1 MEEDYK
7 AVCCLRK
14 CMSDLSQ
21 LWSDEPW
28 TLAVVISTSPFN
40 KKTKI
45 KTLFIRK
52 VRMDGSLE
60 GLPMSC
66 FILGTMGKRVDG
78 KVHAGDILCLYRSVE
93 FVWKDDDVCPEISCI
108 RAELGPGDGARL
120 IWISVTG
127 RGGCAHCGRGA
138 PAAAPSPRQRVVSPR
153 KPTASPQ
160 QPTASPRQPP
170 ASPRQPAAASAQ
182 QTAISPRQPAASAQE
197 PGAAGRS
204 SSRQPAVSPQQPTVS
219 PRQPAVSPRQPTVS
233 PRQPA
238 VSAQEP
244 GAAGTPAFTSTPPRA
259 AYSGTADQPA
269 RPDSP
274 VVEPQAAEAPAP
286 PTAVE
291 ELMDTSEDSTQSQAA
306 VFMNSVPASDPS
318 DTYTLLMDI
327 GRNDPGLNQRPNLM
341 GVIVGVPQPPRRT
354 QRSYMVMVVIKD
366 PSCCAEDAPRSDF
379 VVFGFVQSPA
389 DLPLPDGDHGLRVG
403 NILRAR
409 HVKVEKHG
417 NRPDG
422 RVFRG
427 AALTVFSGELHDP
440 ATPLGAAIPPP
451 TVTDAE
457 RRRLEWLRRWWALE
471 HSHQERISRAKDAQ
485 IGDLVRPGLYNIKC
499 KLMALDEIGGR
510 LFARVEDGTR
520 CPLPCLEPRPDDP
533 DDDPDAPMPS
543 SPSESETQ
551 VFRELADRVP
561 VLVSDRRCAG
571 LLREL
576 HQAGARFVQLF
587 RVRVIDVLQDE
598 DTALLAMSLSL
609 KRADEPLVR
618 PLQLDSD
625 DVSDIRLRL
634 EAMAASNPAAD
645 REQAPPPV
653 ESQTPA
659 APAPETCPQQ
669 PAAGTA
675 ASRVETENNRI
686 ETGTGTCQTQTGPS
700 RTESSWHPDQQ
711 ESMEVTEASEAMAA
725 SNPAA
730 DGEQAPPPVESQ
742 TPPSPAP
749 EQRAP
754 CPQQPVADT
763 ETSRVDIESNRAETK
778 TGGSQSESASQAES
792 ILYPVQQE
800 SMEFTDTPSDLPAVS
815 ETADPPAVSQTAD
828 PPAVALDSPTSSVPA
843 SERFATPPQS
853 PDGRH
858 ALTAAA
864 FLSPVPFEDAA
875 AQPAERTFRTRC
887 AVRWCV
893 PYSSPQSLR
902 PLLMANCMQP
912 ECITQYLGAALPDQT
927 DLNEDLEPI
936 YRCVRC
942 RAEMPLGVAL
952 PLELHAIGGR
962 GEPLHALLAGEAAE
976 QLLGTT
982 VTVTSLRVVHQ
993 RVMALMEATRSG
1005 LTGEV
1010 GLLPLDESHRRYM
1023 VVDTVLAGIVE
1034 G

>member
-1 MEEDYK
+1 
-7 AVCCLRK
+7 
-14 CMSDLSQ
+14 
-21 LWSDEPW
+21 
-28 TLAVVISTSPFN
+28 
-40 KKTKI
+40 
-45 KTLFIRK
+45 
-52 VRMDGSLE
+52 
-60 GLPMSC
+60 
-66 FILGTMGKRVDG
+66 
-78 KVHAGDILCLYRSVE
+78 
-93 FVWKDDDVCPEISCI
+93 
-108 RAELGPGDGARL
+108 
-120 IWISVTG
+120 
-127 RGGCAHCGRGA
+127 
-138 PAAAPSPRQRVVSPR
+138 
-153 KPTASPQ
+153 
-160 QPTASPRQPP
+160 
-170 ASPRQPAAASAQ
+170 
-182 QTAISPRQPAASAQE
+182 
-197 PGAAGRS
+197 
-204 SSRQPAVSPQQPTVS
+204 
-219 PRQPAVSPRQPTVS
+219 
-233 PRQPA
+233 
-238 VSAQEP
+238 
-244 GAAGTPAFTSTPPRA
+244 
-259 AYSGTADQPA
+259 
-269 RPDSP
+269 
-274 VVEPQAAEAPAP
+274 
-286 PTAVE
+286 
-291 ELMDTSEDSTQSQAA
+291 
-306 VFMNSVPASDPS
+306 
-318 DTYTLLMDI
+318 
-327 GRNDPGLNQRPNLM
+327 
-341 GVIVGVPQPPRRT
+341 
-354 QRSYMVMVVIKD
+354 MVVIKD

-499 KLMALDEIGGR
+499 KLLALDEIGGR

-543 SPSESETQ
+543 SPSESETT
-551 VFRELADRVP
+551 
-561 VLVSDRRCAG
+561 G
-571 LLREL
+571 L

-609 KRADEPLVR
+609 KRTDEPLVR

-625 DVSDIRLRL
+625 EVADIRLRL

-645 REQAPPPV
+645 REQAPPPE

-711 ESMEVTEASEAMAA
+711 ESMEVTEVPEAVAA

-730 DGEQAPPPVESQ
+730 DREQAPPPVESQ

-763 ETSRVDIESNRAETK
+763 ETSRADIGINRAETK
-778 TGGSQSESASQAES
+778 TGGSQSESVSQADS

-864 FLSPVPFEDAA
+864 FLSPVPFEDAGR
-875 AQPAERTFRTRC
+875 PAGG
-887 AVRWCV
+887 AH
-893 PYSSPQSLR
+893 SLR

-927 DLNEDLEPI
+927 DLNENLEPI

-1023 VVDTVLAGIVE
+1023 VVDTVLAGIAE